1 MELLLFLMLLIE
13 LMNESEP
20 QTVFFNLLELMAGL
34 EHVTGMVIIIA
45 SSPIYLI
52 LLDAYIP

>member
-1 MELLLFLMLLIE
+1 
-13 LMNESEP
+13 MNEVDP

-34 EHVTGMVIIIA
+34 EHVAGMVIVIA